1 MKINRTT
8 FQLTK
13 ITNRRKAYAI
23 AEQLEKENRLEF
35 FLSTI
40 DDTTLK
46 TVYYI
51 FYYNYR

>member
-1 MKINRTT
+1 MKINRMTIHN
-8 FQLTK
+8 TK

-23 AEQLEKENRLEF
+23 AEQLEKEERLEF

-51 FYYNYR
+51 FYFTYC